1 MSEVD
6 RIGDANVDDGCTWK
20 EEYKRWRIFAGRRSG
35 RVGVVGGWES
45 SGFGPAFQRK
55 ATLNISLITH

>member
-20 EEYKRWRIFAGRRSG
+20 EEYKRLADLRGA
-35 RVGVVGGWES
+35 
-45 SGFGPAFQRK
+45 
-55 ATLNISLITH
+55 